1 MQLDRVFF
9 SLLVICLLFLSF
21 AEAQERSPEDDLC
34 NEEYAGFLVS
44 QLVSESRAVREPEKR
59 IRILMRSADFVWPFA
74 ETDARDYFTEAYKAA
89 VAHYREKGIEDKTP
103 SRGLMIPGTD
113 YRFEVVR
120 AIAKRDG
127 AWARKLADEILAEF
141 EKAAKDRNEGDQS
154 REIGLMLQMAA
165 ENAEANPDLAWYLL
179 RRVMRYPLD
188 QHWLF
193 SVYSISRVNPSMAT
207 ALFQELLIN
216 YRNETPRRLLFLS
229 AFPFGRD
236 RIFGIDKFQFGM
248 SVPEGFA
255 PNAELQRQYLEVF
268 FERIQTYAANP
279 EERLRPPDQFRHPE
293 PVYMVSAL
301 SEIEPIVINDLP
313 FLLPRLSA
321 ARALANS
328 LLTEEM
334 HRGMKGRE
342 QSTSNLRLSFDER
355 FAQVEEAEKEGKL
368 TDLMIVNLMFWG
380 GKTEEQ
386 FVKLE
391 PWLDKIQDEDV
402 RKETTNYYWFLRAQ
416 LAVKEGR
423 FPDAERHAAKVPE
436 IDHRALLAFELAEAQ
451 MKSINDV
458 SSAYQTLGQLGTV
471 VRKTENSAT
480 KAKLLLGLSTL
491 YEKLNPNFAID
502 ELAEAVR
509 VMNRLENPDMLS
521 TQIFRQIKGK
531 DFGFFALFTIPG
543 QGIEGTFR
551 KMGEIEFGLSL
562 SNARAI
568 DDRFLKTIAVLAVAG
583 NCVDRESKAV
593 LTETGSGN

>member
-1 MQLDRVFF
+1 MF
-9 SLLVICLLFLSF
+9 FLSS
-21 AEAQERSPEDDLC
+21 ADAQERSPEDDLC
-34 NEEYAGFLVS
+34 NVEYAGFLVS

-59 IRILMRSADFVWPFA
+59 IRILIRSADFVWPFA

-165 ENAEANPDLAWYLL
+165 ENAEADPDLAWYLL

-193 SVYSISRVNPSMAT
+193 SVYSISRANPSMAT
-207 ALFQELLIN
+207 ALYQELLMN
-216 YRNETPRRLLFLS
+216 YRSETPRRLLFLS

-236 RIFGIDKFQFGM
+236 RIFGIDKFQLGM

-255 PNAELQRQYLEVF
+255 PNAELQRQFLEVF

-279 EERLRPPDQFRHPE
+279 EERLRPPDQFRQPE

-301 SEIEPIVINDLP
+301 SEIEPLVINDLP

-355 FAQVEEAEKEGKL
+355 FAQMDEAEKEGKL

-391 PWLDKIQDEDV
+391 PWLDKIRDEEV
-402 RKETTNYYWFLRAQ
+402 RRETTNYYWFLRAQ
-416 LAVKEGR
+416 LAIKEGR

-436 IDHRALLAFELAEAQ
+436 IEHRALLAFELAEAQ

-480 KAKLLLGLSTL
+480 KAKLLLGLSSL

-531 DFGFFALFTIPG
+531 DYGFFSVFSIPG

-568 DDRFLKTIAVLAVAG
+568 DDRFLRTIAVLAVAG
-583 NCVDRESKAV
+583 NCVDREPKAV
-593 LTETGSGN
+593 QAETGSGN